1 MSSLSNMDLLVVY
14 PILLIVAVII
24 FYILGKKN
32 GTEKEVIKTVTRY
45 TGQLVSN
52 YADETEEQYYLR
64 CHNFI
69 SAYLTKEE
77 LRYHASNDY
86 KSFVISFEHDE
97 VTYAVNL
104 EAYFN
109 QGNTYM
115 MFYTKIFAGVPDNKL
130 VETSEL
136 VNRLNNAL
144 ILSTLQ
150 LDYGNRA
157 VESILIYPNV
167 GQALNEEYFHF
178 YFTSLVRSRQTLH
191 AFNKVIEQDA
201 EPALVTLD
209 YMAI

>member
-1 MSSLSNMDLLVVY
+1 MSPLSNMDLLVVY
-14 PILLIVAVII
+14 PIVLIVAVII

-32 GTEKEVIKTVTRY
+32 GTEKEVIKTVTQY
-45 TGQLVSN
+45 TGQLVNN

-69 SAYLTKEE
+69 SECLTKKE

-86 KSFVISFEHDE
+86 KSFVISFEDDNGS
-97 VTYAVNL
+97 YGFNF
-104 EAYFN
+104 EAYYN
-109 QGNTYM
+109 GGNSYI
-115 MFYTKIFAGVPDNKL
+115 MFYTKIIAGVPDNKL
-130 VETSEL
+130 VEASEL

-150 LDYGNRA
+150 LDYGSRA

-167 GQALNEEYFHF
+167 GQPLNEDYFHF
-178 YFTSLVRSRQTLH
+178 YFTSLIASRQTLH

-209 YMAI
+209 YMAS

>member
-1 MSSLSNMDLLVVY
+1 MPLIAY
-14 PILLIVAVII
+14 PIILIVAVII

-32 GTEKEVIKTVTRY
+32 GTEKEVIKTVTQY

-52 YADETEEQYYLR
+52 YTDETEEQYNLR

-69 SAYLTKEE
+69 SAYLTKEG

-97 VTYAVNL
+97 TTYVVNL

-109 QGNTYM
+109 KSNTYI
-115 MFYTKIFAGVPDNKL
+115 MFYTKIIAGVPDNKL

-150 LDYGNRA
+150 LDYGNRT

-167 GQALNEEYFHF
+167 GQPLNEKYFHF
-178 YFTSLVRSRQTLH
+178 YFTSLIASRQTLD
-191 AFNKVIEQDA
+191 AFNKVIEQDG

-209 YMAI
+209 YMAL

>member
-1 MSSLSNMDLLVVY
+1 MSLITY
-14 PILLIVAVII
+14 PIILIVAVII

-32 GTEKEVIKTVTRY
+32 GTEKEVIKTVTQY

-69 SAYLTKEE
+69 SAYLTKEA
-77 LRYHASNDY
+77 LRHHASNDY

-97 VTYAVNL
+97 ITYVVNL

-109 QGNTYM
+109 KGNTYI

-167 GQALNEEYFHF
+167 GQSLNEEYFHF
-178 YFTSLVRSRQTLH
+178 YFTSLIASRQTLY

-209 YMAI
+209 YMVL